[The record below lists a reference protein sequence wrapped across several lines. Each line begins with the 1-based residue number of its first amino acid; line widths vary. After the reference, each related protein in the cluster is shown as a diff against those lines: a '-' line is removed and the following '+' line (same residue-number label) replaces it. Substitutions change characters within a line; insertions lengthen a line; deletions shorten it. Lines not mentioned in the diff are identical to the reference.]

1 MWLADLFEKVQLPTL
16 LSAKTRDPQ
25 SEQPNAA
32 PTRIGPSYKLA
43 GPAQEGSTSVLREGA
58 RL

>member
-16 LSAKTRDPQ
+16 LSAKTRNPQ

-32 PTRIGPSYKLA
+32 PTRIGPL
-43 GPAQEGSTSVLREGA
+43 
-58 RL
+58 